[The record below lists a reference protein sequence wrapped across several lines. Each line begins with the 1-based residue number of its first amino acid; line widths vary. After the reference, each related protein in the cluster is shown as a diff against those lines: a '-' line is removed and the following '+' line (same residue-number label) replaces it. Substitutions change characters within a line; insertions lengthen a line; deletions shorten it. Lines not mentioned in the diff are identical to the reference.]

1 MNTKPYEVIIVGAG
15 PAGLTAAIFAQK
27 KRLLMLLL
35 EGGRAGGQLKNLYP
49 HKPVYNYPG
58 YADIKAADL
67 AQKMKEQAEQE
78 GISLL
83 EETPVRVISSMR
95 NGNYELE
102 VPGAHYQSQ
111 SVILACGM
119 GLFEPLRLNVPG
131 ESELVENGIFYAVR
145 NVEGWQGR
153 CAVVIGGGNSALD
166 NSLFLCD
173 HACKVTIIHQLTHF
187 QAEAES
193 VEQAR
198 ESCAELLL
206 GWKVDRFAKENSHIV
221 LYIKNMDGQK
231 QNRISTDR
239 VLINIGFKKSYS
251 FLDILP
257 LARDK
262 KGIIV
267 DSEMKTSLP
276 GIFACG
282 DVVSYPGKVRLIV
295 TAIGE
300 AATAVNSIEEF
311 LKVKK
316 LSEVYHED

>member
-1 MNTKPYEVIIVGAG
+1 MGAG
-15 PAGLTAAIFAQK
+15 PAGLTAAIFAK
-27 KRLLMLLL
+27 KKQLPVLLL
-35 EGGRAGGQLKNLYP
+35 DGGRAGGQLKNLYP

-58 YADIKAADL
+58 YADIKAAGL

-95 NGNYELE
+95 DGNYELE
-102 VPGAHYQSQ
+102 VPGVHYRSQ

-131 ESELVENGIFYAVR
+131 ESELAGNGIFYTIK

-153 CAVVIGGGNSALD
+153 CIVVIGGGNSALD
-166 NSLFLCD
+166 NSLFLCG
-173 HACKVTIIHQLTHF
+173 HACKVTIVHQLARF
-187 QAEAES
+187 QAEVAS
-193 VEQAR
+193 VEQAK
-198 ESCAELLL
+198 ESCAEQLL
-206 GWKVDRFAKENSHIV
+206 GWKVERFAKENNHIA
-221 LYIKNMDGQK
+221 LYLKNMDGQK
-231 QNRISTDR
+231 RDRISADR
-239 VLINIGFKKSYS
+239 VLINIGFKKNYS
-251 FLDILP
+251 FLDTLP

-282 DVVSYPGKVRLIV
+282 DAVSYPGKVRLIV

-311 LKVKK
+311 LKAKN
-316 LSEVYHED
+316 